1 MSGWREHLLYLGGAK
16 GGALGGAIV
25 SLYQNGGCDESLS
38 LRILFRLY
46 SSKITKKIGKLH
58 IWEPRSLEEQ
68 ILEVIFFSL
77 RLGKSQSTSAQE
89 KYPKTNRGQ
98 EISTKGGDYMSIEEM
113 KNVDVR
119 TVDRDRLV
127 DINEI
132 EIDDSLP
139 PKERVAEFLRQIK
152 NPYCFRVGK
161 VVVKNVYSDDGVSLQ
176 ERFEQFARTL

>member
-1 MSGWREHLLYLGGAK
+1 
-16 GGALGGAIV
+16 
-25 SLYQNGGCDESLS
+25 
-38 LRILFRLY
+38 
-46 SSKITKKIGKLH
+46 
-58 IWEPRSLEEQ
+58 
-68 ILEVIFFSL
+68 
-77 RLGKSQSTSAQE
+77 
-89 KYPKTNRGQ
+89 
-98 EISTKGGDYMSIEEM
+98 MSIEEM

-139 PKERVAEFLRQIK
+139 PKERAAEFLRQIK
-152 NPYCFRVGK
+152 NPYCFRGGT

>member
-1 MSGWREHLLYLGGAK
+1 MNPLM
-16 GGALGGAIV
+16 V
-25 SLYQNGGCDESLS
+25 QS
-38 LRILFRLY
+38 LRLY
-46 SSKITKKIGKLH
+46 HFLCSNEGVWISGIRDSSLVHNIFCNKITKN
-58 IWEPRSLEEQ
+58 LENC
-68 ILEVIFFSL
+68 ILENQDLQKRKFWRSFFSL
-77 RLGKSQSTSAQE
+77 GLGKSQSTSAQE

-139 PKERVAEFLRQIK
+139 PKERAAEFLRQIK